1 MIRIRN
7 SSCAAVIYILFFA
20 ALDEDERHFDIF
32 FSILK
37 LLIELAPNKWE
48 FEGMEKSRVSNEIAA
63 TYEMLKWWTVHEMD
77 F

>member
-1 MIRIRN
+1 MKMKD
-7 SSCAAVIYILFFA
+7 ILT
-20 ALDEDERHFDIF
+20 F

-48 FEGMEKSRVSNEIAA
+48 LEGMEKSRDPNEIDA